1 MPVLWWFMRIVGLTR
16 ILRMLRSALR
26 PKGLWHWHLK
36 AENQEIIAHGEDYAS
51 KEVCLHAINLVKNSG
66 SAPIE
71 E

>member
-1 MPVLWWFMRIVGLTR
+1 MPLKMSYQIWQSG
-16 ILRMLRSALR
+16 
-26 PKGLWHWHLK
+26 GLWHWHLK